1 MPSRNL
7 PFRFGFPG
15 EARRCN
21 MEQSSKTLLFRTGD
35 LIISDEF
42 DALGLD
48 HLPFLIRHFRGD
60 WDHMSL
66 SDRASNHHALEF
78 GEAILSTFP
87 FGAGGQQVGVMTES
101 DRSYT
106 FIFILDPSSQHVA

>member
-1 MPSRNL
+1 
-7 PFRFGFPG
+7 
-15 EARRCN
+15 

-42 DALGLD
+42 EALGLD

-60 WDHMSL
+60 WDHMPL
-66 SDRASNHHALEF
+66 SDRASNNHALEF
-78 GEAILSTFP
+78 GEEILSTFP
-87 FGAGGQQVGVMTES
+87 FGEGDQQVGVMTES

-106 FIFILDPSSQHVA
+106 FIFILDPTTQNVA